1 MIETKTYKPK
11 RVIEGYQMKKQ
22 LRGGFKIVEFS
33 RMSNED
39 VIRRRTIHKNLTLTD
54 AENILYKLETR

>member
-22 LRGGFKIVEFS
+22 LHGGFKIVEYS